1 MGGPENPNTEGASA
15 RNSRIGGAPQG
26 GGFLKDIIYLKGL
39 VELRDYLGNGGA
51 LQPLLAG
58 KFALKH
64 VDIINDLTQRKLLN
78 APKIIPRYFENT
90 NFSTKLN
97 AFKEG
102 ITLSKMI

>member
-1 MGGPENPNTEGASA
+1 MF
-15 RNSRIGGAPQG
+15 QG